1 MYFCVNLA
9 VFSENVIYYKN
20 FIVLYCKNKHVYD
33 IIKLIYILFWQMI
46 IEYEVMRMKRIKS
59 FFKILGML
67 VLCASFTGCG
77 VNGNVD
83 DYAVNTGYG
92 DSDTVKSSS
101 GVSKDSIK
109 VGVIHLSDPAEGSG
123 YTYTHDIGIMGMQQN
138 LGLSDSQI
146 IRKINVNDSDK
157 EATRKAIKE
166 CIDEG
171 CNIIFSTSWGYME
184 TTAQMAE
191 EYPDVY
197 FSHGTGYMSN
207 GKNFNNYFGRIYQ
220 PRYLSGIVA
229 GMNTKTNKIGYVAAM
244 GSENSEVTGG
254 IDAFALGV
262 YSVNPSAQI
271 YVKVTN
277 SWYDPE
283 AEKAAASTLLD
294 MNCDVITQHCD
305 TTYPQLLAQQKN
317 VYSIGYNSDM
327 SKDAPDAC
335 LCSVIWNWSAYYT
348 AAVQSVIDGTWDG
361 SNYYGGM
368 NENLVG
374 ITQLADFCK
383 SGTQQKVD
391 EAKKD
396 IISGKLGIFDGVIE
410 TNTGTTVG
418 ESGKTLKDS
427 DITGNINWYFKTVTV
442 VQ

>member
-1 MYFCVNLA
+1 
-9 VFSENVIYYKN
+9 
-20 FIVLYCKNKHVYD
+20 
-33 IIKLIYILFWQMI
+33 
-46 IEYEVMRMKRIKS
+46 MKRIKS

-283 AEKAAASTLLD
+283 AEKAAASTLLN
-294 MNCDVITQHCD
+294 MNCDVIAQHCD

-368 NENLVG
+368 NENIVG

-427 DITGNINWYFKTVTV
+427 DITGNINWYFKTVTL

>member
-1 MYFCVNLA
+1 
-9 VFSENVIYYKN
+9 
-20 FIVLYCKNKHVYD
+20 
-33 IIKLIYILFWQMI
+33 MI
-46 IEYEVMRMKRIKS
+46 IEYEVVRMKRIKS

-77 VNGNVD
+77 VNGNID

-191 EYPDVY
+191 EYLDVY

-283 AEKAAASTLLD
+283 AEKAAASTLLN
-294 MNCDVITQHCD
+294 MNCDVIAQHCD

-368 NENLVG
+368 NENIVG

-427 DITGNINWYFKTVTV
+427 DITGNINWYFKTVTL

>member
-1 MYFCVNLA
+1 
-9 VFSENVIYYKN
+9 
-20 FIVLYCKNKHVYD
+20 
-33 IIKLIYILFWQMI
+33 
-46 IEYEVMRMKRIKS
+46 MKRIKS

-101 GVSKDSIK
+101 GVSNDSIK

-146 IRKINVNDSDK
+146 IRKININDSDK

>member
-1 MYFCVNLA
+1 
-9 VFSENVIYYKN
+9 
-20 FIVLYCKNKHVYD
+20 
-33 IIKLIYILFWQMI
+33 MI
-46 IEYEVMRMKRIKS
+46 IEYEVMRMKKIKS

-77 VNGNVD
+77 MNGNID

-109 VGVIHLSDPAEGSG
+109 VGVIHLSDPADGSG

-277 SWYDPE
+277 SWYDPA
-283 AEKAAASTLLD
+283 AEKAAASTLLN
-294 MNCDVITQHCD
+294 MNCDVIAQHCD

-368 NENLVG
+368 NENIVG

-427 DITGNINWYFKTVTV
+427 DITGNINWYFKTVTL

>member
-1 MYFCVNLA
+1 
-9 VFSENVIYYKN
+9 
-20 FIVLYCKNKHVYD
+20 
-33 IIKLIYILFWQMI
+33 MI
-46 IEYEVMRMKRIKS
+46 IEYEVVRMKRIKS

-77 VNGNVD
+77 VNGNID

-109 VGVIHLSDPAEGSG
+109 VGVIHLSDPTEGSG

-157 EATRKAIKE
+157 DATRKAIKE

-277 SWYDPE
+277 SWYDPA
-283 AEKAAASTLLD
+283 AEKAAASTLLN
-294 MNCDVITQHCD
+294 MNCDVIAQHCD

-368 NENLVG
+368 NENIVG

-427 DITGNINWYFKTVTV
+427 DITGNINWYFKTVTL

>member
-1 MYFCVNLA
+1 
-9 VFSENVIYYKN
+9 
-20 FIVLYCKNKHVYD
+20 
-33 IIKLIYILFWQMI
+33 MI
-46 IEYEVMRMKRIKS
+46 IEYEVVRMKRIKS

-77 VNGNVD
+77 VNGNID

-171 CNIIFSTSWGYME
+171 WNIIFSTSWGYME

-277 SWYDPE
+277 SWYDPA
-283 AEKAAASTLLD
+283 AEKAAASTLLN
-294 MNCDVITQHCD
+294 MNCDVIAQHCD

-368 NENLVG
+368 NENIVG

-427 DITGNINWYFKTVTV
+427 DITGNINWYFKTVTL

>member
-1 MYFCVNLA
+1 
-9 VFSENVIYYKN
+9 
-20 FIVLYCKNKHVYD
+20 
-33 IIKLIYILFWQMI
+33 MI

-59 FFKILGML
+59 FFKILGMF

-109 VGVIHLSDPAEGSG
+109 VGVIHLSDPADGSG

-157 EATRKAIKE
+157 DATRKAIKE

-277 SWYDPE
+277 SWYDPA
-283 AEKAAASTLLD
+283 AEKAAASTLLN
-294 MNCDVITQHCD
+294 MNCDVIAQHCD

-368 NENLVG
+368 NENIVG

-383 SGTQQKVD
+383 SGTQQ
-391 EAKKD
+391 KD

-427 DITGNINWYFKTVTV
+427 DITGNINWYFKTVTL

>member
-1 MYFCVNLA
+1 
-9 VFSENVIYYKN
+9 
-20 FIVLYCKNKHVYD
+20 
-33 IIKLIYILFWQMI
+33 MI

-59 FFKILGML
+59 FFKIFGML

-77 VNGNVD
+77 MNGNID
-83 DYAVNTGYG
+83 DYAVNMGYG

-109 VGVIHLSDPAEGSG
+109 VGVIHLSDPADGSG

-157 EATRKAIKE
+157 DATRKAIKE

-277 SWYDPE
+277 SWYDPA
-283 AEKAAASTLLD
+283 AEKAAASTLLN
-294 MNCDVITQHCD
+294 MNCDVIAQHCD

-368 NENLVG
+368 NENIVG

-427 DITGNINWYFKTVTV
+427 DITGNINWYFKTVTL

>member
-1 MYFCVNLA
+1 
-9 VFSENVIYYKN
+9 
-20 FIVLYCKNKHVYD
+20 
-33 IIKLIYILFWQMI
+33 
-46 IEYEVMRMKRIKS
+46 MKRIKS
-59 FFKILGML
+59 FFKILGMF

-109 VGVIHLSDPAEGSG
+109 VGVIHLSDPTEGSG

-157 EATRKAIKE
+157 DATRKAIKE

-277 SWYDPE
+277 SWYDPA
-283 AEKAAASTLLD
+283 AEKAAASTLLN
-294 MNCDVITQHCD
+294 MNCDVIAQHCD

-368 NENLVG
+368 NENIVG

-427 DITGNINWYFKTVTV
+427 DITGNINWYFKTVTL

>member
-1 MYFCVNLA
+1 
-9 VFSENVIYYKN
+9 
-20 FIVLYCKNKHVYD
+20 
-33 IIKLIYILFWQMI
+33 
-46 IEYEVMRMKRIKS
+46 MKRIKS

-77 VNGNVD
+77 MNGNID

-305 TTYPQLLAQQKN
+305 TTYLQLLAQQKN

-374 ITQLADFCK
+374 ITQLAYFCK

-418 ESGKTLKDS
+418 ENGKTLKDS

>member
-1 MYFCVNLA
+1 
-9 VFSENVIYYKN
+9 
-20 FIVLYCKNKHVYD
+20 
-33 IIKLIYILFWQMI
+33 MI
-46 IEYEVMRMKRIKS
+46 IEYEVVRMKRIKS

-77 VNGNVD
+77 VNGNID

-157 EATRKAIKE
+157 EATTKAIKE

-277 SWYDPE
+277 SWYDPA
-283 AEKAAASTLLD
+283 AEKAAASTLLN
-294 MNCDVITQHCD
+294 MNCDVIAQHCD
-305 TTYPQLLAQQKN
+305 TTYPQLLAQQKK

-368 NENLVG
+368 NENIVG

-427 DITGNINWYFKTVTV
+427 DITGNINWYFKTVTL